1 MGSGTGDALVAGI
14 HEATKSDSSLRTG
27 DYQRRV
33 CIQLD
38 TEVDRLSSEPHTQN
52 HTRSARST
60 SHLCSAIVAINYP
73 EMADLVWYLRPS

>member
-38 TEVDRLSSEPHTQN
+38 TEVDRLSSEPHT
-52 HTRSARST
+52 HKITPAAPGLLRICVRPLWRSIIPKWQT
-60 SHLCSAIVAINYP
+60 
-73 EMADLVWYLRPS
+73 